1 VSANNVVIMSITT
14 RASGFHDVLGNSSP
28 DDVVTGKG
36 RVWILRDG
44 HLITGTWNRPNA
56 ASRMVLKGKKG
67 NVIPLHPGRTWIELL
82 PQPRSPNV
90 S

>member
-1 VSANNVVIMSITT
+1 
-14 RASGFHDVLGNSSP
+14 
-28 DDVVTGKG
+28 
-36 RVWILRDG
+36 
-44 HLITGTWNRPNA
+44 
-56 ASRMVLKGKKG
+56 MVLKGKKG